1 VDRFTCNGV
10 TRQFALF
17 YDGGKPVRLIL
28 FASLIVAVATAA
40 YAALPGDAAEGKRL
54 HQAHCTG
61 CHGTA
66 VYTRQDRMV
75 KSLDELKN
83 QVGDCS
89 HMAGQTF
96 SPVQAQNL
104 VKYLNDQFYRF
115 Q

>member
-1 VDRFTCNGV
+1 MR
-10 TRQFALF
+10 
-17 YDGGKPVRLIL
+17 PIL
-28 FASLIVAVATAA
+28 FASLMVALATAA

-75 KSLDELKN
+75 KSLDGLKS
-83 QVGDCS
+83 QVEDCG

-96 SPVQAQNL
+96 SPAQTQDL